1 MIYAIIKDEN
11 GEVYGAEF
19 WTRRDYLGATFSP
32 SVTVLFMCDT
42 NSTHMFGKTRAE
54 KKESARQ
61 TAIAWQYAIGDFCP
75 SYEDFAIAGDYFTA
89 VGRRYGLLREF
100 RENAIC

>member
-1 MIYAIIKDEN
+1 MIYAILDNDGLYSETFDTWDE
-11 GEVYGAEF
+11 YHS
-19 WTRRDYLGATFSP
+19 ATFSP
-32 SVTVLFMCDT
+32 DIYPMFVCDT
-42 NSTHMFGKTRAE
+42 ESTHVRGKTRAE

-61 TAIAWQYAIGDFCP
+61 MAIAWQYAIGDFCP